1 MFMNSCR
8 ELLARGLSR
17 EGEKRPFLR
26 AHPATGFFSW
36 RAVSVSSQ
44 PDGENWAQTTVGIT
58 KTGERE
64 KKVINAT
71 ASHTLRAAQH
81 ASVKEIMVGLGPTW
95 GKKKRSLTDIRKI
108 FGKLFKVFLSTPI
121 SLHVSLEMQIIW
133 TSDSMHF
140 PFCGAGER
148 IKTSPK
154 RGISAF

>member
-1 MFMNSCR
+1 MNSCR
-8 ELLARGLSR
+8 ELLTRGLSR

-64 KKVINAT
+64 NTDKCNGKSYPQSCPVRLCQGDNGGFGANMSKKEKVT
-71 ASHTLRAAQH
+71 HRH
-81 ASVKEIMVGLGPTW
+81 
-95 GKKKRSLTDIRKI
+95 KI
-108 FGKLFKVFLSTPI
+108 LGKLFKVFLSTPI

-133 TSDSMHF
+133 KSDFMHF